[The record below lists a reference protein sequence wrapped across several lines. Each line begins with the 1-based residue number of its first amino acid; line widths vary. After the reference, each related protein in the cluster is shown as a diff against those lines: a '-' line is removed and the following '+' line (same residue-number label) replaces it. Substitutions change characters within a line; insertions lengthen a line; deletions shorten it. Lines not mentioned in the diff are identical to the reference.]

1 MVRYIYEKVNRT
13 IYRRVFGD
21 YSHRQK
27 IRVIPPEG
35 DGRRSFVLFQYRMIM
50 EHRNK
55 ELLPTEYYDQIIELL
70 EEQQE
75 YEKCDKLL
83 EIKNLIK

>member
-1 MVRYIYEKVNRT
+1 L
-13 IYRRVFGD
+13 GD

-55 ELLPTEYYDQIIELL
+55 ELLPTEYYEEIIILL
-70 EEQQE
+70 EEIEE
-75 YEKCDKLL
+75 YEKCKDILS
-83 EIKNLIK
+83 IKNLKK

>member
-50 EHRNK
+50 EHNRRD
-55 ELLPTEYYDQIIELL
+55 ELPLEYYDQIIELL
-70 EEQQE
+70 EEQEE
-75 YEKCDKLL
+75 YEKCSIFVL
-83 EIKNLIK
+83 